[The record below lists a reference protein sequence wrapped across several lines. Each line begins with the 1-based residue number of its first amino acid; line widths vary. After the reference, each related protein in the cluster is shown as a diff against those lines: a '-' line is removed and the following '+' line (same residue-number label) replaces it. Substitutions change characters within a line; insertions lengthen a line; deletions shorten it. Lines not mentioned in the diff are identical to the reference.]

1 MTVACGDAD
10 WYMVGVNLAEGELR
24 RDFFLFSPG
33 AAITR
38 VGPAG

>member
-24 RDFFLFSPG
+24 RVFFFSPG
-33 AAITR
+33 AVITL
-38 VGPAG
+38 VGSAG